1 MADNERD
8 KAGAALKSVSEKLRA
23 HTLTE
28 NELVESGYGR
38 LAIAKVIGVTSE
50 ELYEL
55 ALRGFTVLQAGYF
68 PEAEFLF
75 DLLVFLD
82 GRQSY
87 FRNALGVAFLAQ
99 DRLKEAEGCFRLA
112 VSMHSK
118 EPSYHVN
125 LGEVLL
131 KQEKFVEAFEEF
143 EEADRLDP
151 EKKDLFVNRARL
163 LVEGVKAQGGVQTLT
178 KRYEEF
184 RAAQLKLAEEQGSQK
199 PSKGDEPPG
208 RPGKRRGASKARTA
222 KK

>member
-1 MADNERD
+1 MVEETRD

-28 NELVESGYGR
+28 QELVDSGYGR
-38 LAIAKVIGVTSE
+38 IAIAQVVGVTPE

-68 PEAEFLF
+68 QEAEFLF

-82 GRQSY
+82 GRQAY
-87 FRNALGVAFLAQ
+87 FRNALGVCYLAQ
-99 DRLKEAEGCFRLA
+99 DRLEDAEGRFRTA
-112 VSMHSK
+112 ISINSK

-125 LGEVLL
+125 LGETLL
-131 KQEKFVEAFEEF
+131 KKEEIGEAFREF

-151 EKKDLFVNRARL
+151 EKKDFFVNRVRQL
-163 LVEGVKAQGGVQTLT
+163 LDNVRAQGGVDNLI

-184 RAAQLKLAEEQGSQK
+184 KAAQLKAEATQAKEAAERTEEG
-199 PSKGDEPPG
+199 
-208 RPGKRRGASKARTA
+208 GKRRTSRPKTA